1 MDDKKW
7 FVIRTNPRAEKQVSQ
22 RLLDIG
28 IEHYLPLY
36 RQLRQW
42 KDRKKYVEV
51 PLFSSYIFVRTT
63 EKLRREVFKVSG
75 IVRYLFVGGQIA
87 TIKEK
92 EIERIKIFCT
102 LADIK
107 IEEQN
112 FEIGE
117 EVEVISGELI
127 GLRGQ
132 LLESE
137 TDQKLKINIASLG
150 CFATIKIDKTQVKKV
165 KTEA

>member
-7 FVIRTNPRAEKQVSQ
+7 LVIKTNPRAEKQVSQ

-51 PLFSSYIFVRTT
+51 PLFSSYVFVRTT
-63 EKLRREVFKVSG
+63 EKAKNEVFKVG
-75 IVRYLFVGGQIA
+75 GTVKYLFVCGQIA
-87 TIKEK
+87 VVTEK
-92 EIERIKIFCT
+92 EIGHLRIFCT
-102 LADIK
+102 LDEVK

-112 FEIGE
+112 FASGD

-132 LLESE
+132 LIESVTE
-137 TDQKLKINIASLG
+137 QKLKINISSLG
-150 CFATIKIDKTQVKKV
+150 CFATINIDKKQVQKV
-165 KTEA
+165 KI

>member
-7 FVIRTNPRAEKQVSQ
+7 FVIRTNPRAEKQVSL

-28 IEHYLPLY
+28 IEHYLPLH
-36 RQLRQW
+36 RQIRQW

-51 PLFSSYIFVRTT
+51 PLFSSYVFVRTT

-87 TIKEK
+87 TISEK

-102 LADIK
+102 LADVK
-107 IEEQN
+107 IEEQS

-132 LLESE
+132 LTSS
-137 TDQKLKINIASLG
+137 TTGHKLKINISALG
-150 CFATIKIDKTQVKKV
+150 YFATINIDKNDVKRV
-165 KTEA
+165 ETEA

>member
-36 RQLRQW
+36 LQLRQW
-42 KDRKKYVEV
+42 KDRKKYVDV

-63 EKLRREVFKVSG
+63 QKAKNEVFKVG
-75 IVRYLFVGGQIA
+75 GVIKYLFVGGQIA
-87 TIKEK
+87 VVSEK
-92 EIERIKIFCT
+92 EIGHLKIFCT
-102 LADIK
+102 LEDVK

-112 FEIGE
+112 FENGD
-117 EVEVISGELI
+117 EVEIISGELV

-132 LLESE
+132 LLESGTE
-137 TDQKLKINIASLG
+137 QKLKINIASLG
-150 CFATIKIDKTQVKKV
+150 CFATIKIDKTQVKKI
-165 KTEA
+165 KIEA

>member
-1 MDDKKW
+1 MEDKKW

-36 RQLRQW
+36 RQIRQW

-63 EKLRREVFKVSG
+63 EKAKNEVFKVG
-75 IVRYLFVGGQIA
+75 GVVKYLFVSGQIA
-87 TIKEK
+87 VVTEK
-92 EIERIKIFCT
+92 EIGYLKIFCT
-102 LADIK
+102 LDDVK

-112 FEIGE
+112 FENGD
-117 EVEVISGELI
+117 EVEIISGELI

-132 LLESE
+132 FIESVTE
-137 TDQKLKINIASLG
+137 QKLKINISSLG
-150 CFATIKIDKTQVKKV
+150 CFATINIDKKQVQKV
-165 KTEA
+165 KN